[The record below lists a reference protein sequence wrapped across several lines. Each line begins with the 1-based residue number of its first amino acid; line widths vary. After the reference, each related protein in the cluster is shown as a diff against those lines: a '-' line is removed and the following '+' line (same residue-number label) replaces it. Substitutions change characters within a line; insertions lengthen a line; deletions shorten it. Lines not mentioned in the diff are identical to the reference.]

1 MDRTFQDLTGI
12 DKPFGGNVLIMGGD
26 FRQVVPVI
34 PRAGRTQV
42 VEASLNRSFLWSR
55 HVCVLTL
62 HQNMRV
68 QRMILQ
74 EGDHTSAAGQQ
85 EFSNWLKRIGE
96 GTEKI
101 YPQHGS
107 HAIHIP
113 SHMCIGCRHQ
123 DTVSTLI
130 DSIYGDLNN
139 IWDWDDRAQYIM
151 ERGIL
156 TPLNEDVDA
165 INIEIS
171 STFLKNND
179 GSSITIQ
186 KYFSADSILEH
197 ERNAMYPTEYLN
209 KLNLSGIPPHSLDL
223 FVGCPIILLKNM
235 TGRLANYHKVDGS
248 LDRSKGYYRTFQES
262 NCSYSKNKSHSSK
275 SRKNAIYIAKETVSS
290 TPCICDDNKQIP
302 GPDFQA
308 NWSLH

>member
-1 MDRTFQDLTGI
+1 
-12 DKPFGGNVLIMGGD
+12 
-26 FRQVVPVI
+26 
-34 PRAGRTQV
+34 
-42 VEASLNRSFLWSR
+42 
-55 HVCVLTL
+55 
-62 HQNMRV
+62 
-68 QRMILQ
+68 
-74 EGDHTSAAGQQ
+74 
-85 EFSNWLKRIGE
+85 
-96 GTEKI
+96 
-101 YPQHGS
+101 
-107 HAIHIP
+107 
-113 SHMCIGCRHQ
+113 MCIGCRHQ

-130 DSIYGDLNN
+130 DAIYGDLNT
-139 IWDWDDRAQYIM
+139 IMDWDDRAQYIM

-165 INIEIS
+165 INKEIS

-197 ERNAMYPTEYLN
+197 ERNAMFPTEYLN

-235 TGRLANYHKVDGS
+235 TGGLANGTRLKPKVDGS

-262 NCSYSKNKSHSSK
+262 NGSYSKIKSHSSK

-290 TPCICDDNKQIP
+290 SPSICDDNKQIP